1 MELRKLADRKVHPI
15 ALGAMAVDEYKP
27 RPSDDDAISLL
38 RHAVK
43 NGIGLIDTADVY
55 GLGRNEKL
63 IGQALTREEKNNII
77 IATKAGCTR
86 PNGVEWG
93 TDGRPAHIEEAVK
106 ESLQRLMVKQI
117 YLYQLHAPDFRVPFT
132 KTVKAFK
139 GLQDRKLIK
148 HFGLC
153 NVSLE
158 ELQEAQKI
166 IDVVSVQNHFN
177 LAYKKDQNELL
188 PFLTKNNI
196 AFLPYFPLGSGR
208 LLRNPRLT
216 GISQKLGLTP
226 SQAALSWILHKWP
239 TAIPIPGTK
248 NKIHLEENMK
258 AAEIKLDYK
267 TLKELDSLF
276 D

>member
-1 MELRKLADRKVHPI
+1 MELRKLAGRKIHPVG
-15 ALGAMAVDEYKP
+15 LGAMAVDEYKP

-38 RHAVK
+38 RHAVN

-63 IGQALTREEKNNII
+63 IGQALNSEEKNKII

-86 PNGVEWG
+86 PNGVEWN
-93 TDGRPAHIEEAVK
+93 TDGRRSHIIEAVK
-106 ESLQRLMVKQI
+106 ESFQRLGVKQI
-117 YLYQLHAPDFRVPFT
+117 YLYQLHAPDFRVPFAE
-132 KTVKAFK
+132 TVKAFK
-139 GLQDRKLIK
+139 ELQGQKFIK
-148 HFGLC
+148 YFGLC
-153 NVSLE
+153 NVSLD

-177 LAYKKDQNELL
+177 LAFKKDQDELL
-188 PFLTKNNI
+188 PFLTENNI

-208 LLRNPRLT
+208 LLRNPRLIS
-216 GISQKLGLTP
+216 ISQKLGLTP

-258 AAEIKLDYK
+258 AADIKLTEK
-267 TLKELDSLF
+267 TIKELDSLY
-276 D
+276 